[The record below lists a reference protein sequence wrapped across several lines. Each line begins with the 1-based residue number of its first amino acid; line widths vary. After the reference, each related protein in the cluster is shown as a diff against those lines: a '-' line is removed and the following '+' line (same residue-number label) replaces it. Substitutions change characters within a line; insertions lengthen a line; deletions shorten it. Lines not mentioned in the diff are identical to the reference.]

1 MYIHLRTCHFWNSH
15 ASLTKKILQADPP
28 QLSRIP
34 EKDIVGVT
42 VLLLTCSYQGQEFI
56 RVGYYVNNDYIEE
69 SLREEPP
76 ASVIIDKVQR
86 NILADKP
93 RVTKFPIVYHSSEPV
108 MAPVEPELVHSGCSS
123 LPSAMDVSSGCMP
136 LPPTTSPMI
145 NCGMRSLQ
153 EVCWVSF
160 EGHSKDTCTLTKVI
174 LLKRGFVHSS
184 QHSQPDMVA

>member
-1 MYIHLRTCHFWNSH
+1 M
-15 ASLTKKILQADPP
+15 
-28 QLSRIP
+28 
-34 EKDIVGVT
+34 
-42 VLLLTCSYQGQEFI
+42 
-56 RVGYYVNNDYIEE
+56 GYYVNNDYIEE

-153 EVCWVSF
+153 EVC
-160 EGHSKDTCTLTKVI
+160 
-174 LLKRGFVHSS
+174 
-184 QHSQPDMVA
+184 